1 MSRADRQLALD
12 AWIAARAGIAH
23 DADQVASFT
32 DWWRERELRA
42 EHRSLPAIEACA
54 EDLRE
59 VARPGDLPPDMDAL
73 VRAGAAER
81 RRECHVVREWPGPV
95 LDVDGDR
102 RGPNAWIQWKGTEVC
117 ADMHCA
123 CGHHGHFDGMFLYF
137 YRCPA
142 CAAAYA
148 LGSTVRMY
156 PVDESAYP
164 VRDAKSSLPD
174 PGDPPASTEHPR
186 MIVERGGR
194 LVSERVTAAT
204 LPRLLAALSGRALT
218 IAGVGIGCPRS
229 VDESD
234 ESYRERVVRTF
245 AGVDRVDGAIFDVGL
260 AIETLETEDPPPTY
274 SLDPA
279 FNTGGD
285 ITEEDA

>member
-12 AWIAARAGIAH
+12 AWIAARAGIEH
-23 DADQVASFT
+23 DADAAATFT

-73 VRAGAAER
+73 VRAGVAER
-81 RRECHVVREWPGPV
+81 RRECHVVRDWPGPV
-95 LDVDGDR
+95 LDVDGDH
-102 RGPNAWIQWKGTEVC
+102 RGPSAWIQWKGTEVC
-117 ADMHCA
+117 ADLHCA

-156 PVDESAYP
+156 PVDEAAYP
-164 VRDAKSSLPD
+164 VRDAKAAAVE
-174 PGDPPASTEHPR
+174 PGDPPASPGHAR
-186 MIVERGGR
+186 MFVERGGR
-194 LVSERVTAAT
+194 LVAERITARSLPGILAT
-204 LPRLLAALSGRALT
+204 LSGGALT
-218 IAGVGIGCPRS
+218 IAAVGLGFP
-229 VDESD
+229 
-234 ESYRERVVRTF
+234 RVV
-245 AGVDRVDGAIFDVGL
+245 VDRGEMADRFAAVEETDEALRARVILCWSDAWREDLVDDYDAAGQL
-260 AIETLETEDPPPTY
+260 AAPQLSTNTSITEDP
-274 SLDPA
+274 
-279 FNTGGD
+279 
-285 ITEEDA
+285 